1 MIMKNAIVI
10 PCYNES
16 SRLKFDDFQTFIN
29 QHEDYIICFV
39 NDGSSDDTI
48 DYLNRFQNKNIN
60 KVAVVDLEVNQGKA
74 EAVRAGVHYILEN
87 TNADYIGFIDADLS
101 TDFNDYK
108 GLMGQIENSNRED
121 YLVFGSRKLSED
133 SNIDRKGF
141 RDIASTIVGL
151 CISFV
156 VALNIKDTQCGAKIF
171 TRSLASKVFKQS
183 FISRWLF
190 DIEIFLRMKNLFG
203 ENTKR
208 TFQECA
214 LMNWE
219 DVDGSKLSLKDSV
232 KIPFMLG
239 RIATTYFGMRMTN
252 SFDMMLDALTSST
265 DYRTYP

>member
-1 MIMKNAIVI
+1 MKNAIVI

-29 QHEDYIICFV
+29 QNDEYTICFV

-48 DYLNRFQNKNIN
+48 DYLSRFQSQNPNR
-60 KVAVVDLEVNQGKA
+60 VAVVDLKVNQGKA
-74 EAVRAGVHYILEN
+74 EAVRSGVNYILEN
-87 TNADYIGFIDADLS
+87 TNTEFIGFIDADLS
-101 TDFNDYK
+101 TDFNDYER
-108 GLMGQIENSNRED
+108 LMDKIENSNRED

-133 SNIDRKGF
+133 SNIERKGF
-141 RDIASTIVGL
+141 RDLASKIVGL
-151 CISFV
+151 CISLV
-156 VALNIKDTQCGAKIF
+156 VSLNIKDTQCGAKIF

-203 ENTKR
+203 ANTKR
-208 TFQECA
+208 SFQECA

-232 KIPFMLG
+232 KIPFMLS
-239 RIATTYFGMRMTN
+239 RIASTYFSIRMSN
-252 SFDMMLDALTSST
+252 NIDAMLNTLTSST